1 MAIPLNDGNLD
12 EIVTAF
18 QDAGIVILSDVDP
31 GPLDML
37 TRMLSERS
45 GLTPEQI
52 QSAGHDGNV
61 DITPE
66 MRQRLTRGFMTP
78 ELMSTLYD
86 TFGDLVVRLIGPI
99 VHASQDFHYQVKR
112 KSESGV
118 ILKGRSSDSKEVQ
131 ALYGIH
137 NELTAARVVTTPSA
151 MVCWVPLNDYD
162 GTAIYFYPGT
172 HRVGLLTSRWLPRHQ
187 DLEDVDKWGPV
198 VEYRPQRG
206 EVVLFHFLLMHGS
219 GAPSDAGDFDGPHD
233 PVRISCDLRFFPFCG
248 VLDSSATCLRPDPV
262 EWIRARVSEVS
273 DDLLLAPLFETLA
286 YLGLPIDW
294 PELPEL
300 SSAYWAQ
307 FIEGLVGGDEAQR
320 IEAISRLVNT
330 EIGYDPVEAYHE
342 RFRAAQ
348 LCEQPYRSIRDSV
361 PEAGPLLHALAG

>member
-162 GTAIYFYPGT
+162 GTAIYFSP
-172 HRVGLLTSRWLPRHQ
+172 
-187 DLEDVDKWGPV
+187 
-198 VEYRPQRG
+198 
-206 EVVLFHFLLMHGS
+206 
-219 GAPSDAGDFDGPHD
+219 
-233 PVRISCDLRFFPFCG
+233 
-248 VLDSSATCLRPDPV
+248 LRPDAFWGERSGASHESCGRSTRYGGGGPPHHLQP
-262 EWIRARVSEVS
+262 WPRQNGRPSEEGPHRRTWS
-273 DDLLLAPLFETLA
+273 REALRPMAFDAA
-286 YLGLPIDW
+286 LP
-294 PELPEL
+294 P
-300 SSAYWAQ
+300 
-307 FIEGLVGGDEAQR
+307 GGDAR
-320 IEAISRLVNT
+320 
-330 EIGYDPVEAYHE
+330 
-342 RFRAAQ
+342 
-348 LCEQPYRSIRDSV
+348 RDSRTGDGQEE
-361 PEAGPLLHALAG
+361 PEE